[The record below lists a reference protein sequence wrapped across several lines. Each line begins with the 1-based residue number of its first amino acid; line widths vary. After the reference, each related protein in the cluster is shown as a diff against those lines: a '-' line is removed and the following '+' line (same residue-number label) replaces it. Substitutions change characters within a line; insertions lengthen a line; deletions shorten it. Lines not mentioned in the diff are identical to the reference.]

1 MIKIVKCHF
10 KIVFYEESQQT
21 NSDKRHLSWKNV
33 IQVAYGRSTNQ
44 IQRKEKSCKAIL
56 LRKGEVTF
64 LLRVQIDK
72 TIYPLWGKYYLKIH
86 TQIAQYL

>member
-21 NSDKRHLSWKNV
+21 NSDKRHLSCKNV
-33 IQVAYGRSTNQ
+33 IQVAYCLSTNQ
-44 IQRKEKSCKAIL
+44 IRRKEKSCKAIL

-64 LLRVQIDK
+64 LLGVQIDK
-72 TIYPLWGKYYLKIH
+72 TIYLLWGKYYLKIH
-86 TQIAQYL
+86 TQIAQCL